1 MTSSLRKCWRFAIG
15 RGLNLASGLL
25 LAEAELQSFEY
36 FAMQRMCN
44 SRVPKG
50 LSIRMNVVIKI
61 GKYVSLRDVYDE

>member
-1 MTSSLRKCWRFAIG
+1 MTSPLRKCWRFAIG

-25 LAEAELQSFEY
+25 LAEAELQSFEF

-44 SRVPKG
+44 SRVAKG

-61 GKYVSLRDVYDE
+61 GKYISLRDVYDE